1 MLSAIIKMFYSL
13 LGSLLLVGIFC
24 CIQLW
29 HEDFHLYWQNV
40 PLAHADSEGP
50 GQPAYVHS
58 LIGRAPD
65 KMSIRIK
72 IIFFYFSTKL
82 YVCVRHF

>member
-1 MLSAIIKMFYSL
+1 MLSAISRMFYPL

-24 CIQLW
+24 CIQQW
-29 HEDFHLYWQNV
+29 HEDLFHLYWQNV

-50 GQPAYVHS
+50 DQPAHVHS

-65 KMSIRIK
+65 KMSIWIK
-72 IIFFYFSTKL
+72 YFFLFLHKTMS
-82 YVCVRHF
+82 V